1 MVLER
6 RKSVVL
12 IVEDESLVRLWA
24 AQALEHAGYDVI
36 EAGTADEA
44 IAMQTIRGQRQD
56 DAMRLA
62 IAHRQRQRPP
72 QRQVHVEPAV
82 FGTLVAQRGLVA
94 DGLLPVA
101 WMIGARQ
108 PVPGG
113 AEVGLVRQQLR
124 DAHRRV
130 RVLPI
135 PPAERQR
142 LSRRLLAICDVSKH
156 DLDHAAGRLDLFLL
170 DLDVLVSDTPS
181 AGNIAEGD

>member
-1 MVLER
+1 MAADDCLTRSENELAR
-6 RKSVVL
+6 R
-12 IVEDESLVRLWA
+12 
-24 AQALEHAGYDVI
+24 
-36 EAGTADEA
+36 
-44 IAMQTIRGQRQD
+44 
-56 DAMRLA
+56 
-62 IAHRQRQRPP
+62 
-72 QRQVHVEPAV
+72 
-82 FGTLVAQRGLVA
+82 
-94 DGLLPVA
+94 
-101 WMIGARQ
+101 
-108 PVPGG
+108 
-113 AEVGLVRQQLR
+113 LR